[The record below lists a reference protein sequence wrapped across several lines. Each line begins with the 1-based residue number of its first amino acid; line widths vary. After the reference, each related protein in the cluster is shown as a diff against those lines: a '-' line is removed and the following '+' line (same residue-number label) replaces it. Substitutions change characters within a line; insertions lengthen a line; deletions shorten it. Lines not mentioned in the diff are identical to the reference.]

1 MAYSGNIGIKTFNAL
16 KVVDHAF
23 RRCRLPAQAI
33 TSEMQEYALDSLTF
47 MLDELSNIR
56 TPSWCIEQQ
65 ILPLYENN
73 QIVTL
78 PKGTIDV
85 LNLNLN
91 VLQELSGT
99 VKATNTSYLVNLTT
113 PTIVNFIGIKWSAAA
128 IPVTFQ
134 TSSDNIAWT
143 TVGTSTSVNL
153 STNATAVAGNIT
165 WTQIN
170 GALAKQYFRII
181 PTDGASTISYT
192 TITLGNMP
200 QAIPLGLL
208 SRDNYVNQSNLV
220 FAGRP
225 SSFYYQRDL
234 PEPVVNLWPAPNA
247 ASEKYQLVLW
257 RHRQIMDTDN
267 LQQQV
272 EIPNR
277 WMEAII
283 NGLAARVCAETPSA
297 DAQLMPMLEARA
309 AASVQRAW
317 DGDND
322 GSAIQ
327 INPGI
332 GVYTA

>member
-1 MAYSGNIGIKTFNAL
+1 MAYSGNIGVKTFNAL

-33 TSEMQEYALDSLTF
+33 TSEMQEYALDSLSF
-47 MLDELSNIR
+47 MLDELANIR
-56 TPSWCIEQQ
+56 TPAWCIEQQ

-78 PKGTIDV
+78 PRGTIDV

-99 VKATNTSYLVNLTT
+99 VTTTNTSYLVNFTT
-113 PTIVNFIGIKWSAAA
+113 PTIVNFIGIKWSAGA

-134 TSSDNIAWT
+134 TSSDNITWT
-143 TVGTSTSVNL
+143 TVGTSTSLNL
-153 STNATAVAGNIT
+153 STASTAVAGNIT
-165 WTQIN
+165 WSEIT
-170 GALAKQYFRII
+170 GALAKQYFKII
-181 PTDGASTISYT
+181 PTDGASTISFT
-192 TITLGNMP
+192 SITLGNMP
-200 QAIPLGLL
+200 QAIPMGIL

-220 FAGRP
+220 FSGRP
-225 SSFYYQRDL
+225 SSFYYQRDI
-234 PEPVVNLWPAPNA
+234 PQPVVNLWPAPSA
-247 ASEKYQLVLW
+247 ATEKYQLVLW

-267 LQQQV
+267 LQQEI

-277 WMEAII
+277 WLEAII
-283 NGLAARVCAETPSA
+283 NGLASRVCAETPSA

-309 AASVQRAW
+309 AVSMQRAW

-322 GSAIQ
+322 GSPIQ

-332 GVYTA
+332 GAYTA

>member
-1 MAYSGNIGIKTFNAL
+1 MAYSGNIGVKTFNAL

-33 TSEMQEYALDSLTF
+33 TSEMQEYALDSLSF
-47 MLDELSNIR
+47 MLDELANIK
-56 TPSWCIEQQ
+56 TPSWCVEQQ

-78 PKGTIDV
+78 PRGTIDV

-99 VKATNTSYLVNLTT
+99 ITALNTSYFVNFTT
-113 PTIVNFIGIKWSAAA
+113 PTIVNFIGIKWSAGA

-134 TSSDNIAWT
+134 TSSDNITWT
-143 TVGTSTSVNL
+143 TVGTSTSLNL
-153 STNATAVAGNIT
+153 STASTAVAGNIT
-165 WTQIN
+165 WSEIT
-170 GALAKQYFRII
+170 GALAKQYFKII
-181 PTDGASTISYT
+181 PTDGASTISFT
-192 TITLGNMP
+192 SITLGNMP
-200 QAIPLGLL
+200 QAIPMGIL

-220 FAGRP
+220 FSGRP
-225 SSFYYQRDL
+225 SSFYYQRDI
-234 PEPVVNLWPAPNA
+234 PQPVVNLWPAPSA
-247 ASEKYQLVLW
+247 ATEKYQLVLW

-267 LQQQV
+267 LQQEI

-277 WMEAII
+277 WLEAII
-283 NGLAARVCAETPSA
+283 NGLASRVCAETPSA

-309 AASVQRAW
+309 AVSMQRAW

-322 GSAIQ
+322 GSPIQ

-332 GVYTA
+332 GAYTA